1 MNDHD
6 KMIARLI
13 LTLLVFALI
22 SLIFMA
28 YS

>member
-1 MNDHD
+1 MNNHD

-13 LTLLVFALI
+13 LTLLIFALV
-22 SLIFMA
+22 SLIVMA

>member
-13 LTLLVFALI
+13 LTLLVFSLI
-22 SLIFMA
+22 SLIVMA